1 MNWGDWVSSN
11 PKVYRVAKKEA
22 SVTSNPSLKVSES
35 STSSQDINITE
46 RKPLINADNSVKNG
60 TFVGEKS
67 VLDIFNDDA
76 FSDAAYDEIERLW
89 PEMVDKTV
97 AEIVEFLNK
106 KGKVT
111 TGIKDIQTWID
122 TLKC

>member
-1 MNWGDWVSSN
+1 MDLLDMDIEEKKPST
-11 PKVYRVAKKEA
+11 PKPA
-22 SVTSNPSLKVSES
+22 SVTSEGVN
-35 STSSQDINITE
+35 SSQDINITE
-46 RKPLINADNSVKNG
+46 RKPLINTDNSVKNG

-67 VLDIFNDDA
+67 VLDIFNDDT

-97 AEIVEFLNK
+97 TEIVEFLNK

-111 TGIKDIQTWID
+111 TGIKDIQAWID